1 MAVLKKN
8 DTIELR
14 AETLLANGNAIC
26 RTDDGF
32 VVFVPSAAPGDIL
45 KAHIIKVTKNY
56 AVAKI
61 EEIIQ
66 PSPIR
71 FEDGCPF
78 SKSCGGC
85 TFQHISYEK
94 ECEFKENTVNDALER
109 IGKLEL
115 RVEKFYGAENT
126 RCYRNKAVYP
136 VGVNK
141 EGKAISGFYASMS
154 HRITE
159 HDECAI
165 SNPEFVKIRDCV
177 IDFINDRDIS
187 VYNEESGKG
196 LVRSIHLRSVKSGS
210 ISLSLILN
218 SDSLLSKATENAFV
232 RDITEKFPFV
242 TTILININTKNTNVI
257 LGDRWRTLF
266 GDGYIYDEL
275 LGRKFRITPASF
287 WQVNREQAEVLYSV
301 AKQYAALKD
310 GESLVDLYC
319 GTGSVGLCLAEKGTK
334 LFGVEVVEQAAKDAE
349 FNAKLNGIDGKFV
362 ALETEN
368 ALDDEYVKNL
378 HPDVITVDPPRK
390 GCVGAVEKIAKLG
403 AKRIVYISCD
413 PATLARDLAEFETLG
428 YKATRASAV
437 DMFPRTGHVE
447 SVVLLKKEIRRDAE
461 DGIYV
466 YT

>member
-8 DTIELR
+8 DTVELR

-32 VVFVPSAAPGDIL
+32 VVFVPSGAPGDVI

-61 EEIIQ
+61 EEILQ

-94 ECEFKENTVNDALER
+94 ECEFKQNTVNDAFER
-109 IGKLEL
+109 IGKSDL
-115 RVEKFYGAENT
+115 RIEKFYGAENI
-126 RCYRNKAVYP
+126 RYYRNKAVYP

-141 EGKAISGFYASMS
+141 DGKAISGFYASMS
-154 HRITE
+154 HRIIE
-159 HDECAI
+159 HDECSI
-165 SNPEFVKIRDCV
+165 SNTEFAKIRDCV
-177 IDFINDRDIS
+177 IDFVNDRSIS

-196 LVRSIHLRSVKSGS
+196 LVRSIHLRSVKSGD

-218 SDSLLSKATENAFV
+218 GNTLLSKATEDAFV
-232 RDITEKFPFV
+232 KELTARFPSV
-242 TTILININTKNTNVI
+242 KTILINSNTKNTNVI
-257 LGDRWRTLF
+257 LGDEWKILF

-287 WQVNREQAEVLYSV
+287 WQVNRQQAEVLYSV
-301 AKQYAALKD
+301 AKQYAALKE

-334 LFGVEVVEQAAKDAE
+334 LFGVEVVEEAAKDAE
-349 FNAKLNGIDGKFV
+349 FNAHLNGIDGKFA

-368 ALDDEYVKNL
+368 ALDDEYVKSL
-378 HPDVITVDPPRK
+378 CPDVITVDPPRK

-413 PATLARDLAEFETLG
+413 PATLARDLGEFETLG
-428 YKATRASAV
+428 YKAVRASAV

-447 SVVLLKKEIRRDAE
+447 TVVLLQRQN
-461 DGIYV
+461 
-466 YT
+466 T